1 MTKNLTSEGRE
12 MLNGLTQCLGGEK
25 KCIDIYTRAG
35 VQSIPIEDS
44 FNGRVVIF
52 FHQGGYAGSEKHV
65 KIK

>member
-1 MTKNLTSEGRE
+1 MTKNLTPEGRE
-12 MLNGLTQCLGGEK
+12 MVENLTSLLYSEK

-35 VQSIPIEDS
+35 VKSIPIEDS

-65 KIK
+65 KLK

>member
-1 MTKNLTSEGRE
+1 MKNLAPEGRE
-12 MLNGLTQCLGGEK
+12 MVNGLTQLLYKEK
-25 KCIDIYTRAG
+25 IFVDIHTRAG
-35 VQSIPIEDS
+35 VKSIPIEDC